1 MTNVRCAKPS
11 ELNRQTTR
19 TRPPRSSTPNV
30 PGGPPGWSS
39 VDAPGWNGRPFSVTP
54 ISSMR
59 SPSRSGTSR
68 KPYVNEPEN
77 ATVIASSTAT
87 EPLGRTF
94 AWTSLETS
102 S

>member
-11 ELNRQTTR
+11 EVNRQTTR

-30 PGGPPGWSS
+30 PGGPPGSSS

-59 SPSRSGTSR
+59 SPSRNGISR

-87 EPLGRTF
+87 EPSGRTF